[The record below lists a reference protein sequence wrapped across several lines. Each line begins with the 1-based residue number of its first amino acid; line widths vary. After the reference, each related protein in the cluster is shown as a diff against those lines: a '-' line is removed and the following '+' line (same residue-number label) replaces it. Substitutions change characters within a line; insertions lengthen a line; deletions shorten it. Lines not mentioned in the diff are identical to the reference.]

1 MSIFISNSNLEIKRE
16 VDALYSKITNDRME
30 KGKSSKGDVSLVFVD
45 KKHMQNLNLR
55 YRKKD
60 VPTDVLTFV
69 LNEDSFEGEIYICID
84 VCKED
89 NIKKWVLNRVIHGLL
104 HLDNCHH
111 GSEKEAKINEDRHE
125 LLFAEVFS

>member
-1 MSIFISNSNLEIKRE
+1 MISNLDLEIKRE
-16 VDALYSKITNDRME
+16 VHALYSKITNDRME
-30 KGKSSKGDVSLVFVD
+30 RGKSSKGDVSLVFVD
-45 KKHMQNLNLR
+45 KEHMQALNSK
-55 YRKKD
+55 YREKD
-60 VPTDVLTFV
+60 FPTDVLTFV
-69 LNEDSFEGEIYICID
+69 LNGDSFDGEIYICID
-84 VCKED
+84 VCKEN